1 MKRFGLLLFGVLAAM
16 SCGGDGGNGPPTIT
30 AVVVSSD
37 STVVLA
43 GTRQLTAT
51 AMAGGS
57 SITNGVTFQW
67 TSSDTTLA
75 TVGPTGLVSGRA
87 RGTVTITALAVLN
100 GTPTSVS
107 GGRGLRVRI
116 GSIAI
121 TPGTPQFA
129 SLHDSVAVTGSARDA
144 LNGVVPGV
152 RLVWQSRNAP
162 VASIAD
168 SGVGGQVFVVA
179 QTNGTARI
187 VVTGDGVSD
196 SVTATVQQVAVSLS
210 VSPDTARFDRLGAAV
225 TPTLTGADARGN
237 PVAASAVNWT
247 SQATGIATVATT
259 GIITSKGAGTTRVI
273 ATSGAVADTVHV
285 LVEQVPARVK
295 LHPQTVDTSRI
306 LVAGTMQFIDSVFD
320 ANDSLIRSPA
330 PSVTWS
336 SSAAVASVD
345 TAGVVTGA
353 SLGSAFIKAV
363 SGMGQDSVR
372 IEVVGA
378 AITLSGQVQPI
389 LNVAPGVCSSC
400 HFPGGAAGLN
410 LTAGSSFANLVG
422 HSSGE
427 SALKRVLQFR
437 PDSSYLVHKIQGT
450 HLVPPASGSGARMP
464 FQCTGSGCLSKAQIN
479 VIRNWILQG
488 ALEN

>member
-16 SCGGDGGNGPPTIT
+16 SCGGDGGNNPPTIT
-30 AVVVSSD
+30 AVVVSGD

-43 GTRQLTAT
+43 GTRQLTAA

-57 SITNGVTFQW
+57 TITNGVTFQW

-75 TVGPTGLVSGRA
+75 TVGSTGLVSGRT

-107 GGRGLRVRI
+107 GGRGIRVRI
-116 GSIAI
+116 GSIVI
-121 TPGTPQFA
+121 TPGTPEFA
-129 SLHDSVAVTGSARDA
+129 SLHDSVPVTGSARDA
-144 LNGVVPGV
+144 LNGVVPDV

-168 SGVGGQVFVVA
+168 SGVGSQVLVVA

-196 SVTATVQQVAVSLS
+196 SVTATVRQVAISLS
-210 VSPDTARFDRLGAAV
+210 VSPDTATFDRLGAAV
-225 TPTLTGADARGN
+225 TPTVTGADARGN
-237 PVAASAVNWT
+237 PLAASAINWT
-247 SQATGIATVATT
+247 SQAPGIATVAGT
-259 GIITSKGAGTTRVI
+259 GAITSTGGGATRVI

-285 LVEQVPARVK
+285 VVEQAPARVK
-295 LHPQTVDTSRI
+295 LHPLTRDTSRI
-306 LVAGTMQFIDSVFD
+306 LVASTMQFIDSVFD

-336 SSAAVASVD
+336 SSAATATVD

-353 SLGSAFIKAV
+353 SPGNAFIKAV
-363 SGMGQDSVR
+363 SGTGLDSVR
-372 IEVVGA
+372 IEVVGT
-378 AITLSGQVQPI
+378 AITLSGQVQPTFSA
-389 LNVAPGVCSSC
+389 NCSGC

-410 LTAGSSFANLVG
+410 LVAGSSFASLVG
-422 HSSGE
+422 QASGE
-427 SALKRVLQFR
+427 SVLQRVLAFR
-437 PDSSYLVHKIQGT
+437 PDFSYLVHKIQGT
-450 HLVPPASGSGARMP
+450 HLVPPASGRGARMP
-464 FQCTGSGCLSKAQIN
+464 FQCEGSGCLSQGQIN

-488 ALEN
+488 ALNN